1 MNTNVRSV
9 RIEWEGPFSIEEVLR
24 LNDQD
29 DDYGLYQIYGR
40 HIIFGANSLLYIGKA
55 EGLTF
60 SQRFNQHCSEWLSEE
75 EGVSIRVGRIAS
87 EDYIYDPPD
96 WSDWQK
102 VLRDAEALTI
112 YWHSPPYN
120 SMNISEYKGQRL
132 RVVNKGERSAL
143 VAEYISDERKS
154 QVEEN

>member
-1 MNTNVRSV
+1 MRSV
-9 RIEWEGPFSIEEVLR
+9 RVEWEGPFSIEEVLK
-24 LNDQD
+24 LNDQN

-60 SQRFNQHCSEWLSEE
+60 SQRFNQHCLEWLLEE

-87 EDYIYDPPD
+87 KDYAYDPPD
-96 WSDWQK
+96 WSDWRK

-120 SMNISEYKGQRL
+120 SSNIETYNGQRL
-132 RVVNKGERSAL
+132 KVVNLGNPGDL
-143 VAEYISDERKS
+143 CAEYISDNRKM
-154 QVEEN
+154 

>member
-1 MNTNVRSV
+1 MRSV
-9 RIEWEGPFSIEEVLR
+9 TIEWEGSFSLDYVIDN
-24 LNDQD
+24 LNDGK
-29 DDYGLYQIYGR
+29 DDYGLYQIYGT
-40 HIIFGANSLLYIGKA
+40 HIVYGANSLLYIGKA

-60 SQRFNQHCSEWLSEE
+60 SQRFSQHREWLSEE
-75 EGVSIRVGRIAS
+75 ESVSIRIGRVAS
-87 EDYIYDPPD
+87 EDYAYDPPD

-120 SMNISEYKGQRL
+120 SQNINDYNGQRL
-132 RVVNKGERSAL
+132 KVVNKGERGAL
-143 VAEYISDERKS
+143 VEEYISDERKS

>member
-1 MNTNVRSV
+1 MRSV
-9 RIEWEGPFSIEEVLR
+9 RVEWEGPFSIEEVLK
-24 LNDQD
+24 LNDQN

-60 SQRFNQHCSEWLSEE
+60 SQRFNQHRLEWLLEE

-87 EDYIYDPPD
+87 EDYAYDPPD

-102 VLRDAEALTI
+102 VLRACL
-112 YWHSPPYN
+112 
-120 SMNISEYKGQRL
+120 
-132 RVVNKGERSAL
+132 
-143 VAEYISDERKS
+143 KS
-154 QVEEN
+154 HFG

>member
-1 MNTNVRSV
+1 MRSV
-9 RIEWEGPFSIEEVLR
+9 RVEWEGPFSIEEVLK
-24 LNDQD
+24 LNDQN

-60 SQRFNQHCSEWLSEE
+60 SQRFNQHCLEWLLEE

-87 EDYIYDPPD
+87 EDYAYDPPD
-96 WSDWQK
+96 WSDWRK

-132 RVVNKGERSAL
+132 KVVNKDERSVL
-143 VAEYISDERKS
+143 VAEYISDERK
-154 QVEEN
+154 

>member
-1 MNTNVRSV
+1 MRSIRV
-9 RIEWEGPFSIEEVLR
+9 EWEGPFSIKEVLK

-29 DDYGLYQIYGR
+29 EDYGLYQIYGR
-40 HIIFGANSLLYIGKA
+40 HIIFGAKSLLCIGKA

-60 SQRFNQHCSEWLSEE
+60 SQRFSQHRSGWLSEE
-75 EGVSIRVGRIAS
+75 EGVSVRVGRIAS
-87 EDYIYDPPD
+87 GDYADDPPD
-96 WSDWQK
+96 WSDWQQ

-120 SMNISEYKGQRL
+120 SQNINNYNGQRL
-132 RVVNKGERSAL
+132 KVINKGKRGAL
-143 VAEYISDERKS
+143 VAEYISDERKP

>member
-1 MNTNVRSV
+1 MRSV
-9 RIEWEGPFSIEEVLR
+9 RVEWEGRFSIKEVLK

-55 EGLTF
+55 EAVTF
-60 SQRFNQHCSEWLSEE
+60 SQRFNQHCSEWLLEE
-75 EGVSIRVGRIAS
+75 TGVSIRVGRIVS
-87 EDYIYDPPD
+87 EDYDDDPPD
-96 WSDWQK
+96 WPDWRK

-120 SMNISEYKGQRL
+120 STNINDYKGQHL
-132 RVVNKGERSAL
+132 KVVNKGERGAL
-143 VAEYISDERKS
+143 VAEYISDKRKS